1 MSVVSMHLTSNVNEI
16 TNAESHA
23 RKKPLLSRY
32 DKIFSHVEKNS
43 LFQEIYIAGHHMIE
57 TDLIRDVAKSQ
68 LLAEKELITSS
79 N

>member
-1 MSVVSMHLTSNVNEI
+1 MLKAMPERNLCFQ
-16 TNAESHA
+16 
-23 RKKPLLSRY
+23 
-32 DKIFSHVEKNS
+32 DKIKCFLMYKKNS

-57 TDLIRDVAKSQ
+57 KDLIRDVAKSQ